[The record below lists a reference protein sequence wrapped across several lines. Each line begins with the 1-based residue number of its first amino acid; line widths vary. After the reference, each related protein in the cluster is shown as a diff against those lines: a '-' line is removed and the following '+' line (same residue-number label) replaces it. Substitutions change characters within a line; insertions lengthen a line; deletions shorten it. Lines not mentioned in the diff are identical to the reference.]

1 MSVKSYQ
8 TLPTLDQWKRDSSVA
23 LAIRNNEPG
32 LKRIDELVMQ
42 IGQGTNHVESYGPRL
57 IDLFLSINYWFAERK
72 DRPGRVHEGRLPAM
86 RALFA
91 FVVDQLKPLMAT
103 PSDSNPTAMSIGKTI
118 AEMTAVSMDSH
129 GYVADSDFNMRAFSK
144 EQLRQYRL
152 EFNGGLA
159 YQIEWWRPRPLR
171 WSAPADSARFA
182 PNGPRLA
189 NAGKSTPNAAPFIM
203 DLNRRIYMTHH
214 DRDGGIFHSSYN
226 NGAPVVMAGTIVI
239 VKGKI
244 TTVRLDS
251 GHYAPG
257 VDNLPAFLMA
267 LRMYGVNLRDIRL
280 LDYKGL
286 KVGGIDVS
294 AERVL
299 EQGTSWKMFVA
310 NAVRDFERQLAHQS
324 FEKGNRQ
331 LGWEQSNG
339 VRGPNW
345 DARDGVKG
353 PTLALNG
360 SPYRK
365 MKPMTAS
372 QADDIMDKI
381 ASHANNNNNSGPR
394 VGNPPPPVVVM
405 HGGQP
410 VVSSQIII
418 LNNGLVA
425 ENIDEIPLNRTTHLK
440 KVVLTDLVKPTALV
454 RKYL

>member
-1 MSVKSYQ
+1 M
-8 TLPTLDQWKRDSSVA
+8 
-23 LAIRNNEPG
+23 
-32 LKRIDELVMQ
+32 
-42 IGQGTNHVESYGPRL
+42 
-57 IDLFLSINYWFAERK
+57 
-72 DRPGRVHEGRLPAM
+72 
-86 RALFA
+86 
-91 FVVDQLKPLMAT
+91 
-103 PSDSNPTAMSIGKTI
+103 
-118 AEMTAVSMDSH
+118 
-129 GYVADSDFNMRAFSK
+129 
-144 EQLRQYRL
+144 
-152 EFNGGLA
+152 
-159 YQIEWWRPRPLR
+159 
-171 WSAPADSARFA
+171 
-182 PNGPRLA
+182 
-189 NAGKSTPNAAPFIM
+189 
-203 DLNRRIYMTHH
+203 
-214 DRDGGIFHSSYN
+214 
-226 NGAPVVMAGTIVI
+226 
-239 VKGKI
+239 
-244 TTVRLDS
+244 
-251 GHYAPG
+251 
-257 VDNLPAFLMA
+257 
-267 LRMYGVNLRDIRL
+267 RDIRL
-280 LDYKGL
+280 LDYKGV

-310 NAVRDFERQLAHQS
+310 NAVRDFERQLANQS

-353 PTLALNG
+353 PTLSLNG

-365 MKPMTAS
+365 MKPMTDL
-372 QADDIMDKI
+372 QALDIMDAI

-440 KVVLTDLVKPTALV
+440 KVVLTDHVKPTALV

>member
-1 MSVKSYQ
+1 MPVKSYQ
-8 TLPTLDQWKRDSSVA
+8 TLPTLDQWKRDSGVA

-32 LKRIDELVMQ
+32 LKRIDELVMR
-42 IGQGTNHVESYGPRL
+42 IGQGTNHVETYGPLL
-57 IDLFLSINYWFAERK
+57 IDLFLSINYWFAGRK

-91 FVVDQLKPLMAT
+91 FVVDQLKPLMVT
-103 PSDSNPTAMSIGKTI
+103 SSDSNPTAMSIGKTI

-159 YQIEWWRPRPLR
+159 YQVEWWRPRPLR

-257 VDNLPAFLMA
+257 ADNLPAFLMA

-310 NAVRDFERQLAHQS
+310 NAVRDFERQLANQS

-353 PTLALNG
+353 PTLSLNG

-365 MKPMTAS
+365 MKPMTDL
-372 QADDIMDKI
+372 QADDIMDAI

-440 KVVLTDLVKPTALV
+440 KVVLTDHVKPTALV

>member
-1 MSVKSYQ
+1 MPVKSYQ

-32 LKRIDELVMQ
+32 LKRIDELVMR
-42 IGQGTNHVESYGPRL
+42 IGQGTNHVETYGPLL

-103 PSDSNPTAMSIGKTI
+103 SSDSNPTAMSIGKTI

-189 NAGKSTPNAAPFIM
+189 NAGRPTPNAAPFIM
-203 DLNRRIYMTHH
+203 DLKRRIYMTHH
-214 DRDGGIFHSSYN
+214 DRDAGIFHSSYN
-226 NGAPVVMAGTIVI
+226 NGSPVVMAGTIVI

-280 LDYKGL
+280 LDYKGV

-310 NAVRDFERQLAHQS
+310 NAVRDFERQLANQS

-353 PTLALNG
+353 PTLSLNG

-365 MKPMTAS
+365 MKPMTDL
-372 QADDIMDKI
+372 QALDIMDAI

-440 KVVLTDLVKPTALV
+440 KVVLTDHVKPTALV